1 MQWPLVSDGFSPV
14 HRDVWAASDIQSSDK
29 EDMMI
34 GKESTRALN
43 CSQTPQ
49 ILEVCSS
56 QHQPWNRNTK
66 TNTKQ
71 IQIHNFFTSGCS
83 SRHQPWNRNTKTN
96 TQIQIHKFFTSGCSS
111 RHQPWNRNA
120 KIQTHKYK
128 YIQYNT

>member
-1 MQWPLVSDGFSPV
+1 M

-56 QHQPWNRNTK
+56 QHQPWNRN
-66 TNTKQ
+66 
-71 IQIHNFFTSGCS
+71 
-83 SRHQPWNRNTKTN
+83 
-96 TQIQIHKFFTSGCSS
+96 
-111 RHQPWNRNA
+111 A

-128 YIQYNT
+128 YIEFLPQDVPLGIGLGTVSIDSSDC